1 MSNIGPHSTLK
12 AYRKAEVIYDMT
24 YYFCEKYLRKGDRTI
39 DQMVQAARSGKQ
51 NIIEGMA
58 VGETSKEMLLKLL
71 YVAKGS
77 LQELLADYNDYLR
90 VRNLR
95 IWESDSV
102 EVGAM
107 RKLGLQYN
115 DSSDFLE
122 IAKTRSDEVV
132 ANMIIVLIHQADVLI
147 RSYYDWQYN
156 KFLEEGGYREK
167 LARERLAHCKDE

>member
-1 MSNIGPHSTLK
+1 MGNIGPHSTLK

-24 YYFCEKYLRKGDRTI
+24 YCFCEKYLRKGDRTI

-115 DSSDFLE
+115 DSSGFLE

-147 RSYYDWQYN
+147 RQYYNWNYN
-156 KFLEEGGYREK
+156 KFVKEGGYREK
-167 LARERLAHCKDE
+167 LTRERLAHRKNE